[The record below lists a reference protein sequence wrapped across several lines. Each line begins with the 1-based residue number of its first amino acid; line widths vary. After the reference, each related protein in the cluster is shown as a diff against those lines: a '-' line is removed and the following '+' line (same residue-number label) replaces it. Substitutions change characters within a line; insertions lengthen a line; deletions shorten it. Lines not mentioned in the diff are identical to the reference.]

1 MASIHPVVWFEVLGR
16 DADEQRSIGG
26 AIGPAAPAQP
36 SWVTFYTQ
44 VEDLGATTAKGL
56 GSTVLMS
63 PTRLTETTIAVVSDP
78 RGPARRDLRLG
89 PKEGGRTCVAP
100 IACSS

>member
-16 DADEQRSIGG
+16 DADKQRS
-26 AIGPAAPAQP
+26 
-36 SWVTFYTQ
+36 FYRELLGWTSQ
-44 VEDLGATTAKGL
+44 VDDLGATTAKAKGL
-56 GSTVLMS
+56 GSTVLMP